1 MTPLSSKMGMYQ
13 KRDNSMKLLLKDGQI
28 AAERFVRGDLL
39 IENERIAKIGTNLSA
54 QGCSEVID
62 CRDLLI
68 LPGLIDT
75 HVHFR
80 EPGMESK
87 GTIGT
92 ESRAAV
98 LGGVTSYLEMPNT
111 NPPATTLEAVERKKE
126 LASSQSY
133 ANYAFLLGA
142 DHNNLEE
149 IKKAD
154 PKKIPALK
162 VYMGSTTGSLLVDE
176 AKELEKIFEASPLM
190 IMTHCEDSAIIN
202 KALQRA
208 KEQYGDEIPYCMH
221 PLIRSADA
229 CLASTKLACELA
241 FSTNQRLHIAHLS
254 TKEEVQLLSSL
265 KRHTDKITGEACLP
279 HLLFSECDYERLGAF
294 LKCNPAVKREI
305 DRKAL
310 VGAVKSGVISTVAT
324 DHAPHELK
332 AKLGSYVRTA
342 SGVQSVQYL
351 LQGLLSLWQRKELT
365 LEELIRSV
373 TKNPAAL
380 FNIKERGAIA
390 EGYYA
395 DLALVNLCLPHAV
408 TLDDIASLNKWSP
421 FVGHVFTASVVH
433 TIVNGTIAVKDGKL
447 VQKPC
452 AMPLEFA
459 DRR

>member
-1 MTPLSSKMGMYQ
+1 
-13 KRDNSMKLLLKDGQI
+13 MKLLLKDGLI
-28 AAERFVRGDLL
+28 AAQRFMRGDLL
-39 IENERIAKIGTNLSA
+39 IENERIAKIGQNLSGE
-54 QGCSEVID
+54 GCSEVID
-62 CRDLLI
+62 CRELLV

-87 GTIGT
+87 GTIAS

-111 NPPATTLEAVERKKE
+111 NPPASTLEAVERKKDI
-126 LASSQSY
+126 AAAQSY
-133 ANYAFLLGA
+133 ANYGFLLGA

-149 IKKAD
+149 IKRAD

-162 VYMGSTTGSLLVDE
+162 IYMGSTTGSLLVDE
-176 AKELEKIFEASPLM
+176 AEELKKIFEASPLM

-202 KALQRA
+202 KNMQRA
-208 KEQYGDEIPYCMH
+208 KEQYGDEIPYSMH
-221 PLIRSADA
+221 SVIRSADA
-229 CLASTKLACELA
+229 CLKSTRLACELA
-241 FSTNQRLHIAHLS
+241 FSTNQRLHVAHLS
-254 TKEEVQLLSSL
+254 TKEEVELLASL
-265 KRHTDKITGEACLP
+265 KKHTDKITGEACLP
-279 HLLFSECDYERLGAF
+279 HLLFSECDYGRLGAF

-310 VGAVKSGVISTVAT
+310 VGAVKSGVITTAAT

-332 AKLGSYVRTA
+332 VKLGTYARTA

-365 LEELIRSV
+365 LEEVIKAV

-380 FNIKERGAIA
+380 FNIKERGAIE

-421 FVGHVFTASVVH
+421 FMGQTFTTSVVH
-433 TIVNGTIAVKDGKL
+433 TIVNGTLVVKDGKL
-447 VQKPC
+447 VQKPG
-452 AMPLEFA
+452 ALPLEFA
-459 DRR
+459 DKR